1 MTLNIVSMID
11 IYEKKI
17 LRNYTTWLT
26 SRLSKNKVDM
36 KTKHIAVNISQY
48 MQMLH
53 LCVIYMKL

>member
-36 KTKHIAVNISQY
+36 KTKHIEFRLNF
-48 MQMLH
+48 LR
-53 LCVIYMKL
+53 LL